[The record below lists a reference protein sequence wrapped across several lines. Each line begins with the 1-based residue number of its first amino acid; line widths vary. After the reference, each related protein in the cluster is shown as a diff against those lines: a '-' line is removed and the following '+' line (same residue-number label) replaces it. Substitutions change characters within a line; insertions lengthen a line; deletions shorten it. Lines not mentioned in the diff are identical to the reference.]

1 MIYVNHSNTEL
12 KTLIEKGKSNVYGK
26 LAAKKT
32 FLKALRA
39 FFVVIGILN
48 NTKGLLMYKQ
58 YNYKKV

>member
-32 FLKALRA
+32 FLKSSACFLRCDW
-39 FFVVIGILN
+39 N
-48 NTKGLLMYKQ
+48 S
-58 YNYKKV
+58 